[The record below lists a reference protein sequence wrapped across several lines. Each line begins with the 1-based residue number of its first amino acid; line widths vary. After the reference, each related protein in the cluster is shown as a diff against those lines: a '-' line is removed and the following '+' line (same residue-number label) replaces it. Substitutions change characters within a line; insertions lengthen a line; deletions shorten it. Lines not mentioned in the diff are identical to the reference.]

1 MSYRSFRSLGV
12 LVVVALMVFVGACR
26 RQPPAKPEPPPPPPA
41 PAPVVTPPPPPKPP
55 VQPPPTPPAPSVP
68 TPEAI
73 FAKKTADELSKELG
87 IVYFEYD
94 RADLTDAARTTL
106 QKSAELL
113 KQWVGFQ
120 STLRVTVEG
129 HADNRGT
136 NEYNLALGERRAA
149 SVRDYLVSLGVGA
162 GTLSIVSKGEEQPS
176 CTEDT
181 ESCWQENRR
190 GVFIVIK

>member
-1 MSYRSFRSLGV
+1 MAYRSFRSV
-12 LVVVALMVFVGACR
+12 SVSVVVALLIFVGACR

-41 PAPVVTPPPPPKPP
+41 PAPVVQPPPPPKPP
-55 VQPPPTPPAPSVP
+55 VQPPPTPPAPAAPSDRD
-68 TPEAI
+68 I
-73 FAKKTADELSKELG
+73 FMSKMGDVLSKELG
-87 IVYFEYD
+87 VVYFDYD
-94 RADLTDAARTTL
+94 RADLTDAARATL

-113 KQWVGFQ
+113 KQWVGWEPKV
-120 STLRVTVEG
+120 RVTVEG

-162 GTLSIVSKGEEQPS
+162 PVLSIVSKGEEQPA
-176 CTEDT
+176 CTQDT

-190 GVFIVIK
+190 GIFIVIK

>member
-1 MSYRSFRSLGV
+1 MTYRSFRSVWLVV
-12 LVVVALMVFVGACR
+12 LVALVIFGGACN
-26 RQPPAKPEPPPPPPA
+26 RQPPAKPAPPPQPPP

-55 VQPPPTPPAPSVP
+55 VQPPPTPPPPAAP
-68 TPEAI
+68 TEREI
-73 FAKKTADELSKELG
+73 FDKKMGDELSKELG
-87 IVYFEYD
+87 AVLFEYD

-106 QKSAELL
+106 QKDAELL
-113 KQWVGFQ
+113 KQWVQ
-120 STLRVTVEG
+120 WAPQLRVTVEG

-149 SVRDYLVSLGVGA
+149 SIRDYLVSLGVATGA
-162 GTLSIVSKGEEQPS
+162 LSIVSKGEEQPA

-190 GVFIVIK
+190 GIFIVVK